1 MSDYDP
7 TADYETGGETI
18 IDVDTSDAVEPSVVE
33 DGEYKIRITG
43 FNKDNGKIIRIDK
56 NGGKYFLTVFDIPNE
71 PASKS
76 FSKFFSIPDES
87 QMDKKKL
94 NSSKWDLELFKRAFG
109 LSEINFSTMVGA
121 EGWAMLGTQVDEQY
135 GDKNYVKKFITGPD
149 EGAF

>member
-7 TADYETGGETI
+7 TADYETGGEII

-76 FSKFFSIPDES
+76 FSKFFSIPDETM
-87 QMDKKKL
+87 MDKKKL
-94 NSSKWDLELFKRAFG
+94 NSSKWELELFKRAFG
-109 LSEINFSTMVGA
+109 LSELNFSTMVGA

-149 EGAF
+149 ENAF